1 MLIPIFN
8 YRRTFLAYK
17 SVQPDK
23 LKKKTKNVIAI
34 TIAITII
41 GIVVSFGLAYKQEIV
56 IEHQPAI
63 LTPDGM
69 TTNPIELRDISQK
82 ELQMYRFNTQ
92 CELLY
97 GMVYN
102 QYPNGD
108 TLPSLVLSSLVQ
120 KYRADYSQWEDILFD
135 DEKRL
140 GYFENGM
147 PVEFAQV
154 FAQSVSKEYS
164 INPTLHTT
172 VMTGFLLA
180 GEEVHER
187 LFKENNCN
195 DYFIER
201 NQ

>member
-1 MLIPIFN
+1 MNNKIIVSIV
-8 YRRTFLAYK
+8 AA
-17 SVQPDK
+17 
-23 LKKKTKNVIAI
+23 IAV
-34 TIAITII
+34 I
-41 GIVVSFGLAYKQEIV
+41 GIIIAFGI
-56 IEHQPAI
+56 
-63 LTPDGM
+63 
-69 TTNPIELRDISQK
+69 TNPQESVEHEQIIHNPPVEIQDIPQI
-82 ELQMYRFNTQ
+82 QQTYRFNTQ

-108 TLPSLVLSSLVQ
+108 TLPSLILSSLIQ

-140 GYFENGM
+140 AYFENGM

-201 NQ
+201 SQ

>member
-1 MLIPIFN
+1 M
-8 YRRTFLAYK
+8 
-17 SVQPDK
+17 
-23 LKKKTKNVIAI
+23 KKKTKNIVPVIIAI
-34 TIAITII
+34 VII
-41 GIVVSFGLAYKQEIV
+41 GIIVSFGLTYKQEIV
-56 IEHQPAI
+56 IEQQPAI
-63 LTPDGM
+63 LTPDDM
-69 TTNPIELRDISQK
+69 ITSPTELTDISQK

-102 QYPNGD
+102 QYPNGEQ
-108 TLPSLVLSSLVQ
+108 LQSLVLSSLVQ

-140 GYFENGM
+140 AYFENGM

-195 DYFIER
+195 DYFIKR
-201 NQ
+201 SQ

>member
-1 MLIPIFN
+1 
-8 YRRTFLAYK
+8 
-17 SVQPDK
+17 
-23 LKKKTKNVIAI
+23 LKKKTKNIVKVTISIA
-34 TIAITII
+34 II
-41 GIVVSFGLAYKQEIV
+41 GIIISFGLTYKEERV
-56 IEHQPAI
+56 IEQQPAI
-63 LTPDGM
+63 LTPDDM
-69 TTNPIELRDISQK
+69 IITSTELTDITPIER
-82 ELQMYRFNTQ
+82 QMYRFNTQ

-102 QYPNGD
+102 QYPNGE
-108 TLPSLVLSSLVQ
+108 TLPSLVLSSLVK
-120 KYRADYSQWEDILFD
+120 KYRADYSQWEDILFN

-140 GYFENGM
+140 AYFENGM
-147 PVEFAQV
+147 PVEFSQV

-195 DYFIER
+195 DYFQFEFY
-201 NQ
+201 

>member
-1 MLIPIFN
+1 MNNKIIILIVAATAVVGIIIAFGITN
-8 YRRTFLAYK
+8 QQE
-17 SVQPDK
+17 SVEQEQ
-23 LKKKTKNVIAI
+23 
-34 TIAITII
+34 II
-41 GIVVSFGLAYKQEIV
+41 NNPTVEI
-56 IEHQPAI
+56 Q
-63 LTPDGM
+63 
-69 TTNPIELRDISQK
+69 DIPQI
-82 ELQMYRFNTQ
+82 QQTYRFNTQ

-102 QYPNGD
+102 QYPNGEI
-108 TLPSLVLSSLVQ
+108 LPSLVLSSLVQ
-120 KYRADYSQWEDILFD
+120 KYRVDYSQWEDILFD

>member
-1 MLIPIFN
+1 LNSKIIASIVAAVAVVGIIIAFGITNQQESVEHEQIIHNPTVEIQDIPQIPQ
-8 YRRTFLAYK
+8 R
-17 SVQPDK
+17 
-23 LKKKTKNVIAI
+23 
-34 TIAITII
+34 
-41 GIVVSFGLAYKQEIV
+41 
-56 IEHQPAI
+56 
-63 LTPDGM
+63 
-69 TTNPIELRDISQK
+69 
-82 ELQMYRFNTQ
+82 YRFNTQ
-92 CELLY
+92 CELIY
-97 GMVYN
+97 GMIYN

-120 KYRADYSQWEDILFD
+120 KYRTDYSQWEDILFD

-140 GYFENGM
+140 AFFENGM

-172 VMTGFLLA
+172 VMVGFLPA
-180 GEEVHER
+180 GEEIHER

>member
-1 MLIPIFN
+1 LIIPVFIH
-8 YRRTFLAYK
+8 RRTFLALK
-17 SVQPDK
+17 SLQLDI
-23 LKKKTKNVIAI
+23 LKKKTKNIVPVIIAI
-34 TIAITII
+34 VII
-41 GIVVSFGLAYKQEIV
+41 GIIISFGLTYKQEIV
-56 IEHQPAI
+56 IEQQTAI
-63 LTPDGM
+63 LTPDDM
-69 TTNPIELRDISQK
+69 ITNPIELRDISQK
-82 ELQMYRFNTQ
+82 ELQMYRINTQ

-102 QYPNGD
+102 QYPNGEQ
-108 TLPSLVLSSLVQ
+108 LQSLVLSSLVK

-140 GYFENGM
+140 EYFENGM
-147 PVEFAQV
+147 QVEFAQV

-172 VMTGFLLA
+172 VMVGFLLA

>member
-1 MLIPIFN
+1 M
-8 YRRTFLAYK
+8 
-17 SVQPDK
+17 
-23 LKKKTKNVIAI
+23 KKKTKNIVTVIIAI
-34 TIAITII
+34 AII
-41 GIVVSFGLAYKQEIV
+41 GIITSFGLTYKQEIV

-63 LTPDGM
+63 LTPDDM
-69 TTNPIELRDISQK
+69 IITTTELTDITPIER
-82 ELQMYRFNTQ
+82 QMFRFNTQ
-92 CELLY
+92 CEVLY

-140 GYFENGM
+140 AYFENGM

>member
-1 MLIPIFN
+1 M
-8 YRRTFLAYK
+8 A
-17 SVQPDK
+17 
-23 LKKKTKNVIAI
+23 IA
-34 TIAITII
+34 II
-41 GIVVSFGLAYKQEIV
+41 GIIISFGLTYKTERV
-56 IEHQPAI
+56 IEQQPVI
-63 LTPDGM
+63 LTPNEM
-69 TTNPIELRDISQK
+69 IITPTELQDIPQR

-108 TLPSLVLSSLVQ
+108 TLPSLVLSSVIK

-135 DEKRL
+135 DEKRIA
-140 GYFENGM
+140 YFENGI

-195 DYFIER
+195 DYFIKR
-201 NQ
+201 SQ

>member
-1 MLIPIFN
+1 MNNKIIVSIVAATAVVGIIIAFGITNQQESVEQEQIIHNPTVEIKDIPQIQQ
-8 YRRTFLAYK
+8 T
-17 SVQPDK
+17 
-23 LKKKTKNVIAI
+23 
-34 TIAITII
+34 
-41 GIVVSFGLAYKQEIV
+41 
-56 IEHQPAI
+56 
-63 LTPDGM
+63 
-69 TTNPIELRDISQK
+69 
-82 ELQMYRFNTQ
+82 YRFNTQ

-102 QYPNGD
+102 QYPNGEI
-108 TLPSLVLSSLVQ
+108 LPSLVLSNLVQ
-120 KYRADYSQWEDILFD
+120 KYRVDYSQWEDILFD

-140 GYFENGM
+140 AYFENSM

-201 NQ
+201 SQ